1 MGCKVHGHPFAL
13 IGFPAVDAFVERE
26 TGIMDDFYR
35 EEILEHYTHPHHY
48 GTLAQADISHEENN
62 PLCGDRIRF
71 DIKLD
76 DDGQTV
82 KDVRFSGVGCA
93 ISKASASMLS
103 DVLIGLTLDEIKE
116 LTKEDVIDELG
127 IDLGPVRLKCALLPL
142 KVVKAGA
149 YGLDGWL
156 EVEDK
161 QEDEW

>member
-1 MGCKVHGHPFAL
+1 
-13 IGFPAVDAFVERE
+13 
-26 TGIMDDFYR
+26 MDDFYR

-48 GTLAQADISHEENN
+48 GTLEHVDISHEENN

-71 DIKLD
+71 DIRLD

-103 DVLIGLTLDEIKE
+103 DLLIGQTLDEIKA
-116 LTKEDVIDELG
+116 LTNDDVLEELG

-142 KVVKAGA
+142 KVVKVGA
-149 YGLDGWL
+149 YGLAGDSVGV
-156 EVEDK
+156 VE
-161 QEDEW
+161 EDEEEW